1 MSTEELKAMKAFS
14 ADPIAGD
21 PMTKIAP
28 QTLGFSDWHYANP
41 DEIFIRGG
49 PTPDFKKGVVAG
61 LRMAADMAVG
71 DDLYMAQ
78 AMLMM
83 AKQIEDKL

>member
-1 MSTEELKAMKAFS
+1 
-14 ADPIAGD
+14 
-21 PMTKIAP
+21 
-28 QTLGFSDWHYANP
+28 
-41 DEIFIRGG
+41 
-49 PTPDFKKGVVAG
+49 
-61 LRMAADMAVG
+61 MAVG

>member
-1 MSTEELKAMKAFS
+1 M
-14 ADPIAGD
+14 
-21 PMTKIAP
+21 
-28 QTLGFSDWHYANP
+28 TLGFSDWHYANP

-49 PTPDFKKGVVAG
+49 NAPDFKKGVVAG

-83 AKQIEDKL
+83 AKQIEDTSAQPETKRTRDRREIPITF